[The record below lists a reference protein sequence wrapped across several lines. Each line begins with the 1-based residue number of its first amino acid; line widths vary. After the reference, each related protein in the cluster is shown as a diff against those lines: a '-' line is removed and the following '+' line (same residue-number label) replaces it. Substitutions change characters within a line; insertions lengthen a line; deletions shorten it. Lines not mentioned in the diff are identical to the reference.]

1 MGLTEIPEGF
11 KTLLPEEAER
21 RKEILSSIE
30 EVLRL
35 WGYEPIVPP
44 SIEFLSPF
52 KVVDERLEEL
62 SFKIV
67 DRITGKLMVVRP
79 DFTPQVA
86 RIVASSFKNEEPPF
100 RFYYSGKVFRDAPPD
115 REVFQFGFELM
126 GVKEAEGDAEIVAVV
141 VSILEKLGLKS
152 FQIDIGHSEFVEG
165 VVEEL
170 GIPDKDEF
178 LRLLAHKDLS
188 GIELFLDEKGI
199 SGERREKI
207 LRLMELYGKE
217 EILGKAKE
225 LFKNERSRKAV
236 EELEEMLAVLKSYG
250 FEGKVIFDLT
260 EKRGMKYHTGVTF
273 EVFHPLFGSSLGA
286 GGRYDQLVGKF
297 GRELPAT
304 GIALNVD
311 ALEFLLEKKGLF
323 KSYRKDFYII
333 DLKKELCKAY
343 ELAKALR
350 EEGFVVAR
358 DILKRDFRE
367 SLKVAFEKGYN
378 YVIVLNRE
386 KPPKHLLYVSQED
399 FVELK
404 GENVIGSILTF
415 VKERKAFGNAL

>member
-1 MGLTEIPEGF
+1 
-11 KTLLPEEAER
+11 
-21 RKEILSSIE
+21 
-30 EVLRL
+30 
-35 WGYEPIVPP
+35 Y
-44 SIEFLSPF
+44 
-52 KVVDERLEEL
+52 ERLEEL

-100 RFYYSGKVFRDAPPD
+100 RFYYSGKVFRDAPPG
-115 REVFQFGFELM
+115 REIFQFGFELM
-126 GVKEAEGDAEIVAVV
+126 GVEEAEGDAEIVAVV

-188 GIELFLDEKGI
+188 GIEFFLDEKGI

-236 EELEEMLAVLKSYG
+236 EELEEMLAVLRSYG
-250 FEGKVIFDLT
+250 FERKVIFDLT

-343 ELAKALR
+343 KLAKALR

-378 YVIVLNRE
+378 YVVVLNRE

-404 GENVIGSILTF
+404 EENIVGSILTF
-415 VKERKAFGNAL
+415 VKERKVFDNAL